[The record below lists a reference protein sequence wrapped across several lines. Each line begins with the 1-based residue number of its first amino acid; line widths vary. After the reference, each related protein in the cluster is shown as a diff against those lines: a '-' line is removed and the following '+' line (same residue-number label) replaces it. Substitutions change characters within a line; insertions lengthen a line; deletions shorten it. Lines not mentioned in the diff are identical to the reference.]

1 MSRSSPTIPFALLTG
16 EPQIKIAEESWQHI
30 ERAYRHPLSPAIR
43 QSILEVTTSFVY
55 FEQVER
61 NAQRFSLAKK
71 RVELRKKAA
80 RALYDELFSAP
91 PADASAFADCLIEM
105 HFAGS
110 QPPVHNR
117 LERLGVELVL
127 LAGACDQALD
137 DIMKDYQPQPRH
149 REGMCWDN
157 WIRDLTRILE
167 GQKLP
172 TAVSKGSHTYTVAA
186 VTERWD
192 AASQYTQFVHAL
204 QACVPKAARRHTT
217 PDALAWAINKAQRGG
232 KSPKPCHKKTR
243 RKGLPL

>member
-1 MSRSSPTIPFALLTG
+1 
-16 EPQIKIAEESWQHI
+16 
-30 ERAYRHPLSPAIR
+30 
-43 QSILEVTTSFVY
+43 
-55 FEQVER
+55 
-61 NAQRFSLAKK
+61 
-71 RVELRKKAA
+71 
-80 RALYDELFSAP
+80 
-91 PADASAFADCLIEM
+91 
-105 HFAGS
+105 
-110 QPPVHNR
+110 
-117 LERLGVELVL
+117 
-127 LAGACDQALD
+127 
-137 DIMKDYQPQPRH
+137 
-149 REGMCWDN
+149 MCWDN

-243 RKGLPL
+243 RKGLAL